1 MSLRKER
8 NPGAICFRIILF
20 ANLMAMM
27 VYGAAAPSEMYKVT
41 AECVTISVTGLAMVV
56 QAYVT
61 LAVYGCC
68 CSTCLPS
75 HSWLIMALDGLCTA
89 GWIVA
94 IAVLSYWD
102 INVVYTPRTGDPEAW
117 FQCANAATYSEG
129 LTVDGE
135 WGRWINLVWCEV
147 EVDGQ
152 QRLVGNGAAQ
162 TQLHV
167 LVGLA
172 GVSLLFTALILLW
185 TRRESRSRDR

>member
-20 ANLMAMM
+20 ATLMAIMG
-27 VYGAAAPSEMYKVT
+27 YGAATPSEMYKVT
-41 AECVTISVTGLAMVV
+41 AECVMIGVAGLSMVV

-68 CSTCLPS
+68 STCLPS
-75 HSWLIMALDGLCTA
+75 PIWLIMALDGLCAA
-89 GWIVA
+89 GWIAA

-102 INVVYTPRTGDPEAW
+102 LKVVYAPRAGDPEAW
-117 FQCANAATYSEG
+117 LRCANAATYNDV

-135 WGRWINLVWCEV
+135 WGQWINLVWCEV

-152 QRLVGNGAAQ
+152 KRLVGNGAAQ
-162 TQLHV
+162 MQLHV

-172 GVSLLFTALILLW
+172 GVSFLFTALILLW
-185 TRRESRSRDR
+185 TRRGSRSRDVY